1 MGGIKLNRQSGTF
14 DTLIS
19 QSFPRCAMEMSVH
32 PSPDVQESS
41 RGVAILVVGHNG
53 MKNNVLG
60 QLKSFVALR
69 QGRTNCN
76 TYQENHPTEP
86 KETIRDNLKR
96 IIQIG
101 SSRKI

>member
-1 MGGIKLNRQSGTF
+1 
-14 DTLIS
+14 
-19 QSFPRCAMEMSVH
+19 MEMSVH

-53 MKNNVLG
+53 MKNKVLG

-86 KETIRDNLKR
+86 KENY
-96 IIQIG
+96 
-101 SSRKI
+101 S